1 MPNNNRLLKR
11 RKPLLYL
18 LLVTGVML
26 LLVSCQKDVSTAD
39 SDINSNG
46 VQQGKESSRTRAQIQ
61 KDGKLDLR
69 LAEQQLQEGETV
81 SYELVNHSG
90 HPIFYGADLRMER
103 KVGKRWF
110 EIYFENEAVISIGYG
125 LDSSNSSEQYSYTRT
140 KDLPAGE
147 YRLTKE
153 VSLQDPSDSSQKES
167 VTLISDPFTIK
178 KKVASDDQEAMNKS
192 AMPSI
197 SAPSFK
203 DRIDAAKGV
212 SLGEPS
218 TLTRSEREDIKLA
231 LMGSEFVDCGMSEK
245 EYILGN
251 AVSFRIK
258 NNTDMTLHYGN
269 FTGVEANIDGIWTE
283 VYVDLNYNEPLYNLE
298 PNEKVDLDAYIT
310 EKLPT
315 GRYRLTKE
323 VSLVNTEDAANE
335 EEVVLISSPFI
346 IRKE

>member
-1 MPNNNRLLKR
+1 MPNNNRALKH
-11 RKPLLYL
+11 RKQLLYL

-69 LAEQQLQEGETV
+69 LVEQQLQEGEAV

-90 HPIFYGADLRMER
+90 KPIFFGADHRVER

-110 EIYFENEAVISIGYG
+110 EIYFEEEAIISIGYG
-125 LDSSNSSEQYSYTRT
+125 LDSGYASEQYSYART
-140 KDLPAGE
+140 EVLPPGE

-153 VSLQDPSDSSQKES
+153 VSLQDPSNSTQKES
-167 VTLISDPFTIK
+167 ITLISDPFTITK
-178 KKVASDDQEAMNKS
+178 RTASDQEAMNKS
-192 AMPSI
+192 AMSD
-197 SAPSFK
+197 SSTLSLK

-218 TLTRSEREDIKLA
+218 TLIRSEREDIKLA
-231 LMGSEFVDCGMSEK
+231 LIGSEIVMCGLSEK
-245 EYILGN
+245 EYLKGN
-251 AVSFRIK
+251 MVSFHLK
-258 NNTDMTLHYGN
+258 NNTDMNLYYGAS
-269 FTGVEANIDGIWTE
+269 TGVEADIDGVWTE
-283 VYVDLNYNEPLYNLE
+283 VHVDLNYNEPLYGLE
-298 PNEKVDLDAYIT
+298 PNKKVELNAYIT
-310 EKLPT
+310 EKLPV

-323 VSLVNTEDAANE
+323 ISLVNTEDMKNE
-335 EEVVLISSPFI
+335 EEVVLLSDPFI
-346 IRKE
+346 IRKD